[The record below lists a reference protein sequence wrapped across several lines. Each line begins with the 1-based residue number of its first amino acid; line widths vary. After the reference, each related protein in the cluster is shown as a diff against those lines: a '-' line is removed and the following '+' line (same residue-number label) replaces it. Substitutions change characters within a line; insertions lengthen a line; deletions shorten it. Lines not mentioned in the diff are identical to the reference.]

1 MHDAIA
7 ELVKREGW
15 RAEGAAARV
24 HYEGAGDRFAVE
36 YYAPTDVVVYWS
48 VPTAAGNAGGAED
61 AGGAGDPAAE
71 RDADGRND
79 DAPSPAAPIPRDDVP
94 NPLRKRIRGDL
105 SAAGV
110 DPEVERR
117 SV

>member
-48 VPTAAGNAGGAED
+48 VPAATGDAEN
-61 AGGAGDPAAE
+61 G
-71 RDADGRND
+71 RDADGRGD
-79 DAPSPAAPIPRDDVP
+79 DAPSPATPIPRDDVP
-94 NPLRKRIRGDL
+94 NPLRKRIRADL

-110 DPEVERR
+110 DPETERR
-117 SV
+117 SI